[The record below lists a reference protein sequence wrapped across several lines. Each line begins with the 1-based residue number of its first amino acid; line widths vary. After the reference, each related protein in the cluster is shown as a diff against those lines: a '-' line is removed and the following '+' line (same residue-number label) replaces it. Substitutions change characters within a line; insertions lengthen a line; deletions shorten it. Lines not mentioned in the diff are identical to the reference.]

1 LRKDIFIAF
10 EGIDG
15 SGKSTAARI
24 IGERLRELGL
34 DVVSTREPGGTEP
47 GRQIRALLLEND
59 HALAPVTELL
69 LMCADRAEHVATV
82 IRPALEIGKIVLC
95 DRYAGSTRAYQGYGL
110 GLDTCD
116 VDAAIAIATGGLM
129 PDLTILFDLEPS
141 AAHARRS
148 GDAGSL
154 NQLDMRDFAYR
165 TRVRDGFLALA
176 GSTSNWHVIDAS
188 QPAERVVDLAL
199 ELINALVTGQQV
211 AR

>member
-1 LRKDIFIAF
+1 LRTGTFIAF

-15 SGKSTAARI
+15 SGKSTAMRVVA
-24 IGERLRELGL
+24 ERLRERGL
-34 DVVSTREPGGTEP
+34 DVVATREPGGTPP
-47 GRQIRALLLEND
+47 GRQIRALLLDAD
-59 HALAPVTELL
+59 HALTPATELL

-82 IRPALEIGKIVLC
+82 IRPALQAGKIVLC

-110 GLDTCD
+110 GLDMRT
-116 VDAAIAIATGGLM
+116 VDAAIAIATGGLS

-154 NQLDMRDFAYR
+154 NQLDVRDLAFR

-176 GSTSNWHVIDAS
+176 GSSSDWRIIDAS
-188 QPAERVVDLAL
+188 QSTERVADMAL
-199 ELINALVTGQQV
+199 ELIDPIVAGQRVVQ
-211 AR
+211 